1 MKVEFQGGKSVVQ
14 VMVANI
20 RCAEIMEEQLRCLAE
35 DQAWASLRQESE
47 KGLVSSFGS
56 RAGALLDSCITGRSP
71 VALRLL
77 LKM

>member
-1 MKVEFQGGKSVVQ
+1 MQ